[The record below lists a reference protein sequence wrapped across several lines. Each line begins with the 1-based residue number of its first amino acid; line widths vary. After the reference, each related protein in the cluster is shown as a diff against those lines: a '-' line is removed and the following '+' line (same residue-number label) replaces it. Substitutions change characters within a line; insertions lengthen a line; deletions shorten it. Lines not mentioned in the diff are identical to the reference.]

1 MPFAN
6 ESTWSNYSSKYGEGE
21 VHARYEKAVDDLT
34 GSLSGEPKVHS
45 NFIGGKVRPAEAHFQ
60 VTSPIDSAITIGSF
74 PKGSAKD
81 ASDAVDAAEKAFQG
95 WRRTDL
101 SERLRILRRGADII
115 RRERF
120 ELAALLTMTNGK
132 VRREAVGEVDMAID
146 YLEYYAGEMERNDG
160 YDREMPDPSPQERAR
175 NVFLPYGPW
184 AVVCPF
190 NFPFGISM
198 GMLAGV
204 LVTGN
209 TAVIKP
215 ASPSPAPVYAIY
227 DALTRAGVPPGVLNL
242 VAGSGGE
249 VGETLVRHPKVEG
262 VIFTGSR
269 EVGYSI
275 LRHNVDRRY
284 PIPVILELGGKNAA
298 IISSKADLGRAVRGV
313 VSSAFGYGGQKCV
326 ACSRV
331 YVHKS
336 MYEEFLYLLVKETE
350 AFKVMD
356 PRLRD
361 ARTGPVIHEG
371 AVRSYEKAVSTARH
385 DGKVLTGGR
394 RLTEDGLGRGCFV
407 APTVVTDLPDVHD
420 LVNNELFLPFLC
432 VLEFT
437 ELEDAVRRANGVP
450 YGLTAGI
457 YSDDRREVDFFLEN
471 MQCGMVYVNG
481 VRGATNGAIT
491 GMHSFGGWKGSGSTG
506 RGSGDI
512 YYLLQFMR
520 QQGRAISPR

>member
-6 ESTWSNYSSKYGEGE
+6 ESTWSRFSSQHGEGE
-21 VHARYEKAVDDLT
+21 LHARYERAIDDLVET
-34 GSLSGEPKVHS
+34 MSGRPKVHT
-45 NFIGGKVRPAEAHFQ
+45 NFIGGKEKKAGGHFD
-60 VTSPIDSAITIGSF
+60 VASPVDSSLTIGSF
-74 PKGSAKD
+74 PKGSAND
-81 ASDAVDAAEKAFQG
+81 ASDAVQAAVVAFDP

-101 SERLRILRRGADII
+101 TERLRIMRRAAEII
-115 RRERF
+115 RQERF

-146 YLEYYAGEMERNDG
+146 YLEYYSQEMETSNG
-160 YDREMPDPSPQERAR
+160 YCREMPEPSPHEIAR

-198 GMLAGV
+198 GMLTGV

-215 ASPSPAPVYAIY
+215 ASPSPAPIYAIY
-227 DALTRAGVPPGVLNL
+227 DALSRAGVPPGALNL
-242 VAGSGGE
+242 VAGSGAE
-249 VGETLVRHPKVEG
+249 VGEALIKHPKVEG

-269 EVGYSI
+269 EVGHGI
-275 LRHNVDRRY
+275 LRHNADRRY

-298 IISSKADLGRAVRGV
+298 IVSAKADLTRAVRGV
-313 VSSAFGYGGQKCV
+313 ASSAFGYSGQKCV

-331 YVHKS
+331 YAHKS
-336 MYEEFLYLLVKETE
+336 VYDDFLRLLVQETE

-356 PRLRD
+356 PRLKD
-361 ARTGPVIHEG
+361 ARTGPVIHEA
-371 AVRSYEKAVSTARH
+371 AVNSYERSVSMARK
-385 DGKVLTGGR
+385 DGRVLTGGR
-394 RLTEDGLGRGCFV
+394 RLTQEGMAKGCFV
-407 APTVVTDLPDVHD
+407 APTIVVDLPDDHE
-420 LVNNELFLPFLC
+420 LVRNELFLPFLT
-432 VLEFT
+432 VMKYESLK
-437 ELEDAVRRANGVP
+437 DAVARANDVP

-457 YSDDRREVDFFLEN
+457 YSEDGGEADYFLDN
-471 MQCGMVYVNG
+471 IQCGMVFVNG

-491 GMHSFGGWKGSGSTG
+491 GIHSFGGWKGSGSTG

-512 YYLLQFMR
+512 HYLLQFMR
-520 QQGRAISPR
+520 EQGRALAR